1 MYVNNPNALVMLG
14 ELFNKGV
21 VNTGVARADVAWRNT
36 PSVTAAARAATLH
49 LRLLNC

>member
-21 VNTGVARADVAWRNT
+21 VNSAVAQG
-36 PSVTAAARAATLH
+36 SVS
-49 LRLLNC
+49 

>member
-21 VNTGVARADVAWRNT
+21 VNTAAARGDVTWRNT
-36 PSVTAAARAATLH
+36 PAATAGARAANPH
-49 LRLLNC
+49 L